1 MSRLEIYREFFSPPE
16 GIHRTVRVWLPDAYD
31 SNSAR
36 RFPVLYLHDGQN
48 LFARTDSALPL
59 TWEVDLAMEGLIDE
73 GLEPWIVVG
82 IDHRGES
89 RLSDYSPWDSPAER
103 VQGHGPRYAAFVTEH
118 LKPQM
123 DRGLRTRPEPK
134 WTAVGGSSMGGLI
147 SLYLG
152 LTRPDVFG
160 RVAPLSPSVMW
171 AERRLFAEWT
181 SHVPLRVYLDAGA
194 REQIVR
200 EGRGYDYGGSV
211 RAFHEQLK
219 KLGYGSKDLKAV
231 FERGGAHSE
240 ADWRRRLPA
249 ALRWLL
255 ARR

>member
-1 MSRLEIYREFFSPPE
+1 MSRLEIDREFLSPPE
-16 GIHRTVRVWLPDAYD
+16 GVQRTVRVWLPDAYD

-48 LFARTDSALPL
+48 LFAHPDSALPQ
-59 TWEVDLAMEGLIDE
+59 TWEVDVAMQGLIDE
-73 GLEPWIVVG
+73 GLDPWIVVA
-82 IDHRGES
+82 IDHRGVH
-89 RLSDYSPWDSPAER
+89 RLSDYSPWDSPAEG
-103 VQGHGPRYAAFVTEH
+103 VQGLGPRYAAFLTDH

-123 DRGLRTRPEPK
+123 DRSLRTRPEPQ
-134 WTAVGGSSMGGLI
+134 WTAVGGSSLGGLI
-147 SLYLG
+147 SLHLG

-160 RVAPLSPSVMW
+160 RVAALSPSVMW
-171 AERRLFAEWT
+171 ADRRLFAEWT
-181 SHVPLRVYLDAGA
+181 THVPLRIYLDAGA

-200 EGRGYDYGGSV
+200 EGRTYDYGGST
-211 RAFHEQLK
+211 RAFSEHLR
-219 KLGYGSKDLKAV
+219 KLGYGSKNLKAV

-240 ADWRRRLPA
+240 VDWRRRLPG